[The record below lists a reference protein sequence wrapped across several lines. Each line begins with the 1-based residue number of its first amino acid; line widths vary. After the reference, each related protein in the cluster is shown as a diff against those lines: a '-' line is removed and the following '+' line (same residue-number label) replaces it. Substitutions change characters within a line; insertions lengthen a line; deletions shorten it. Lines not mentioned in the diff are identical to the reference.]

1 MWDERYAADEYV
13 YGTEP
18 NDYLKAQADL
28 FARGGRILCLAEGE
42 GRNAIYL
49 AEQGL
54 DVLAVDSSAVG
65 LAKAER
71 LARARGVTVEI
82 QQADLADM
90 DLGQQQWDGIV
101 SIFCHLPP
109 DVRQALHQKVFDALK
124 PGGLF
129 VLEAYRPEQLLFK
142 TGGPPR
148 AEWMMTADQLQQELA
163 PLHFEQLQ
171 EMDRPVNEGQ
181 GHTGLGAVVQA
192 LCIKV

>member
-1 MWDERYAADEYV
+1 MWDERYAGDDYV

-18 NDYLKAQADL
+18 NDYLKAQAEL
-28 FARGGRILCLAEGE
+28 FARDARVLCLAEGE
-42 GRNAIYL
+42 GRNAVYL

-54 DVLAVDSSAVG
+54 NVVAVDGSAVG
-65 LAKAER
+65 LAKANR
-71 LARARGVTVEI
+71 LARARGVSIETRL
-82 QQADLADM
+82 ADLAEF
-90 DLGQQQWDGIV
+90 DLGQDQWDGIV

-109 DVRQALHQKVFDALK
+109 EVRQALHQKVFNSLK

-148 AEWMMTADQLQQELA
+148 AEWMMTADQLQEELA

-171 EMDRPVNEGQ
+171 EMDRPILEGQ

-192 LCIKV
+192 VCLKV

>member
-1 MWDERYAADEYV
+1 MWDERYAGDDYV

-18 NDYLKAQADL
+18 NDYLKAQSDL
-28 FARGGRILCLAEGE
+28 FARGARVLCLAEGE
-42 GRNAIYL
+42 GRNAVYL

-54 DVLAVDSSAVG
+54 EVVAVDGSAVG

-71 LARARGVTVEI
+71 LARARGVVVETRT
-82 QQADLADM
+82 ADLADF
-90 DLGQQQWDGIV
+90 DLGQRQWDGIV

-109 DVRQALHQKVFDALK
+109 AVRQALHRQVFDALK

-129 VLEAYRPEQLLFK
+129 VLEAYRPEQLLYK

-148 AEWMMTADQLQQELA
+148 AEWMMTAEQLQQELK
-163 PLHFEQLQ
+163 PLYFEQLQ
-171 EMDRPVNEGQ
+171 EMDRPVHEGS

-192 LCIKV
+192 VCVKV

>member
-1 MWDERYAADEYV
+1 MWDERYAGDDYV

-28 FARGGRILCLAEGE
+28 FASGARVLCLAEGE
-42 GRNAIYL
+42 GRNAVYL

-54 DVLAVDSSAVG
+54 EVVAVDASAVG
-65 LAKAER
+65 LLKAER
-71 LARARGVTVEI
+71 LAQARGVSIET
-82 QQADLADM
+82 QTADLADI
-90 DLGQQQWDGIV
+90 DLGQEQWDGIV

-109 DVRQALHQKVFDALK
+109 DVRQSLHQKVFDALK

-148 AEWMMTADQLQQELA
+148 AEWMMTAEQLQAELA
-163 PLHFEQLQ
+163 PLQFEQLQ
-171 EMDRPVNEGQ
+171 EMDRPIHEGR

-192 LCIKV
+192 VCIKM

>member
-1 MWDERYAADEYV
+1 MWDERYAGDGYV
-13 YGTEP
+13 YGTKP
-18 NDYLKAQADL
+18 NDYLKAHAEL
-28 FARGGRILCLAEGE
+28 FASGARILCRAEGE
-42 GRNAIYL
+42 GRNAVYL

-54 DVLAVDSSAVG
+54 DVMAVDASAVG
-65 LAKAER
+65 LAKAQR
-71 LARARGVTVEI
+71 LAKERGVSIETHQV
-82 QQADLADM
+82 DLADM

-109 DVRQALHQKVFDALK
+109 EVRQALHQRVYNALK

-163 PLHFEQLQ
+163 PLQFEQLQ
-171 EMDRPVNEGQ
+171 EMDRLVHEGH
-181 GHTGLGAVVQA
+181 GHFGLGAVVQA
-192 LCIKV
+192 LCIKI

>member
-1 MWDERYAADEYV
+1 MWDERYAGHDYV

-28 FARGGRILCLAEGE
+28 FASDARVLCLAEGE
-42 GRNAIYL
+42 GRNAVYL

-54 DVLAVDSSAVG
+54 DVVAVDASAIG

-71 LARARGVTVEI
+71 LAQDRGVTIETR
-82 QQADLADM
+82 QLDLADF
-90 DLGQQQWDGIV
+90 DPGREQWDGIV

-109 DVRQALHQKVFDALK
+109 RVRQALHQKVFDALK

-129 VLEAYRPEQLLFK
+129 VLEAYRPEQLLLK
-142 TGGPPR
+142 TGGPPN
-148 AEWMMTADQLQQELA
+148 ADWMMTADQLQQELA
-163 PLHFEQLQ
+163 PLQFEQLQ
-171 EMDRPVNEGQ
+171 EMDRPVYEGK

>member
-1 MWDERYAADEYV
+1 MWDERYAGDDYV

-18 NDYLKAQADL
+18 NDYLKAQVEL
-28 FARGGRILCLAEGE
+28 FARGARVLCLAEGE
-42 GRNAIYL
+42 GRNAVFL

-54 DVLAVDSSAVG
+54 DVVAVDASAVG

-71 LARARGVTVEI
+71 LAQARGVSIETQTV
-82 QQADLADM
+82 DLADI
-90 DLGQQQWDGIV
+90 DLGQGQWDGIV

-109 DVRQALHQKVFDALK
+109 NVRQALHQKVFDALK
-124 PGGLF
+124 PGGLL

-148 AEWMMTADQLQQELA
+148 AEWMMTAEQLQEELA
-163 PLHFEQLQ
+163 PLQFEQLQ
-171 EMDRPVNEGQ
+171 EMDRPIHEGH

-192 LCIKV
+192 VCIKI